1 MTRHGASRALFALAA
16 GIAVSL
22 PARAD
27 SYARIVR
34 LSFAEG
40 QVQMDRRDG
49 RGFEQAFKNMP
60 LAQGTRLA
68 TGPDGRAEVE
78 FEEGSTIRLVPN
90 TSLEFPEMGTRSSGG
105 KFTTVN
111 MEQGQAYFNIRR
123 KDGNEFLLQAAGQQI
138 FLAHS
143 SGFRVE
149 VNQGS
154 LKLAVFHGELNVSG
168 AATPLT
174 VKKNETL
181 TLEPGDNRYF
191 LARSVETGP
200 YDAWNNERERYIDHY
215 AYSNSY
221 SSYSPYA
228 YGASDLA
235 YYGNFYTLAGYG
247 PIWRPY
253 YVSPYWNPFLD
264 GAWVWYPGF
273 GYTWVSAYPW
283 GWLPFHYGNWIFVSN
298 YGWCWRPG
306 RFRSAWLPV
315 APVVNVP
322 FWFHAPA
329 PPPFR
334 RGGPTVIAVGHGPQ
348 TIIPPG
354 FHEPGSGHVGL
365 QGELGNDPR
374 RIGGGG
380 RDFGRG
386 SGDDATGGTAVTHSG
401 GGTVPGQQFAG
412 GGTPHPSPV
421 AEPHPMPAFRPDPG
435 VTPRPAPVA
444 EPHPMP
450 AFRPDPTITPRPA
463 PVFEPH
469 PMPAVHPSPVIEPRP
484 MPSFAPAPAR
494 VIDPHPMP
502 AVRPAPADRGG
513 PRSQNFA
520 PPAMHMAPSGFSGGT
535 PSFHSSGS
543 GFSHSG
549 GSSSSHSG
557 RVH

>member
-1 MTRHGASRALFALAA
+1 MTRHGASRALFALVA
-16 GIAVSL
+16 GLALSL

-27 SYARIVR
+27 SRVRIVR

-40 QVQMDRRDG
+40 SVQMDRRDG

-78 FEEGSTIRLVPN
+78 FEEGSTIRLIPN

-111 MEQGQAYFNIRR
+111 MEQGEAYFNIRR
-123 KDGNEFLLQAAGQQI
+123 KDDNEFLLQVANQQI
-138 FLAHS
+138 LLAHS
-143 SGFRVE
+143 SDFRVE
-149 VNQGS
+149 LNQGS

-168 AATPLT
+168 SGAA
-174 VKKNETL
+174 VIIKKNETL
-181 TLEPGDNRYF
+181 SLEAGDNRYF

-200 YDAWNNERERYIDHY
+200 YDAWNREREQYIDQY
-215 AYSNSY
+215 AYSSSY
-221 SSYSPYA
+221 SSYSPYY
-228 YGASDLA
+228 YGVDDLA

-247 PIWRPY
+247 PVWRPY
-253 YVSPYWNPFLD
+253 YASPYWHPFLD

-273 GYTWVSAYPW
+273 GFTWVSAYPW
-283 GWLPFHYGNWIFVSN
+283 GWLPFHYGNWIFVNS

-306 RFRSAWLPV
+306 GFRSAWLPV
-315 APVVNVP
+315 APVVNAP
-322 FWFHAPA
+322 FWFHAPT

-334 RGGPTVIAVGHGPQ
+334 GGPSIIAVGHGPR

-365 QGELGNDPR
+365 QGELGSDPR

-386 SGDDATGGTAVTHSG
+386 NGDAAGSGAGTTHSG

-412 GGTPHPSPV
+412 GGAVRPTPV
-421 AEPHPMPAFRPDPG
+421 ADPHPMPAIRP
-435 VTPRPAPVA
+435 TPAI
-444 EPHPMP
+444 EP
-450 AFRPDPTITPRPA
+450 TPSR
-463 PVFEPH
+463 VIEPH
-469 PMPAVHPSPVIEPRP
+469 PMPAVRPSPVIEPRP
-484 MPSFAPAPAR
+484 MPAIGPAPSR
-494 VIDPHPMP
+494 VIEPHPMP
-502 AVRPAPADRGG
+502 AVRPAPSDRSA
-513 PRSQNFA
+513 PRSQPQYFA
-520 PPAMHMAPSGFSGGT
+520 PPATRMAPSGFRSAPAFHGGGAGFSRSG
-535 PSFHSSGS
+535 GS

-549 GSSSSHSG
+549 RSH
-557 RVH
+557 